1 MITQRGMIMIDSN
14 ETVMYKNGYKNGY
27 SEGYIDGLNTKIE
40 TIKPHPTEAIVLCIN
55 KELGFCRIQRIFNMV
70 KHIFPNNIVIALP
83 DKCTLE
89 SDSKDVLEN
98 YISMIS
104 EIIEKL

>member
-1 MITQRGMIMIDSN
+1 MIDEN
-14 ETVMYKNGYKNGY
+14 EKMKYENAFKRGY
-27 SEGYIDGLNTKIE
+27 SKGYTDGLEAKIE
-40 TIKPHPTEAIVLCIN
+40 TIKPHPTEAIVLYLSEEICLN
-55 KELGFCRIQRIFNMV
+55 KVQHIFNIV
-70 KHIFPNNIVIALP
+70 KHRFPNNIVIALP
-83 DKCTLE
+83 DKCILE